1 MPKLMHSLGLL
12 EDKIVETTA
21 MEIQGQYVG
30 HSAAKAREKIQAASG
45 GVLFVDE
52 AHNFLG
58 TGSFAI
64 EAAKVLMTA
73 TLEPEHKGR
82 TMLIFAGYESK
93 MNTMMQNVDD
103 GMRRRFKETIRFP
116 DWTPQNCFEFVVQ
129 LCKRKDI
136 DVAEDAQR
144 HILEQ
149 LNIIYQRPGWGNASD
164 AHDTFEYLENA
175 LAMRTMSPCTGAAAL
190 VSSGQLN
197 VITLEDAIMGM
208 NKFHSQ
214 RPDMEEPQPGMY
226 AGVGAGFAHFQSPGG
241 APPPN
246 QPMIKRIEE
255 RVTQSLVTQA
265 RDGESGEDPM
275 FAALQ
280 LACVELGYDIDQESR
295 KRLIGIL
302 EVVQAGGGFS
312 EDILEH
318 VKSKTGE
325 NESNLQQML
334 RPQVPPLLKSMSDAV
349 VAEEE
354 RLLVIKRLEEEKKL
368 EEVEALRKK
377 HEGMQ
382 RRLQTMGVCPAGFS
396 WYCQG
401 GGWRCHGGSHW
412 VSDSQL
418 Q

>member
-1 MPKLMHSLGLL
+1 MPKLMHALGLL

-82 TMLIFAGYESK
+82 TMLIFAGYERK
-93 MNTMMQNVDD
+93 MNTMMQHVDD

-116 DWTPQNCFEFVVQ
+116 DWTPQNCFDFVVQ

-136 DVAEDAQR
+136 DIAEDAQH

-149 LNIIYQRPGWGNASD
+149 LKIIYERPGWGNASD
-164 AHDTFEYLENA
+164 AHVTFEYIENA
-175 LAMRTMSPCTGAAAL
+175 LAMRTRPFHAGAAEPAI
-190 VSSGQLN
+190 SDQLN
-197 VITLEDAIMGM
+197 VITLQDAIMGM
-208 NKFHSQ
+208 DKFHLQ
-214 RPDMEEPQPGMY
+214 RPDMELPQSGTSTDF
-226 AGVGAGFAHFQSPGG
+226 GVGFAHFQSPGG
-241 APPPN
+241 ASPPHKPR
-246 QPMIKRIEE
+246 IKRIEE
-255 RVTQSLVTQA
+255 RETHSLITQT
-265 RDGESGEDPM
+265 RDGEFDEDPV

-280 LACVELGYDIDQESR
+280 LACVELGYDADQESR
-295 KRLIGIL
+295 TKLIGIL
-302 EVVQAGGGFS
+302 EVVQAGGGLS
-312 EDILEH
+312 KDILDH

-325 NESNLQQML
+325 NETNLQQML
-334 RPQVPPLLKSMSDAV
+334 RPQVPPLLKSMSAAFA
-349 VAEEE
+349 AEEE
-354 RLLVIKRLEEEKKL
+354 RILVIKRLEEQKRL
-368 EEVEALRKK
+368 EEAEALRKK
-377 HEGMQ
+377 YEDMQ
-382 RRLQTMGVCPAGFS
+382 RRLHTMGVCPAGFS
-396 WYCQG
+396 WYRQG

-412 VSDSQL
+412 VSDDQL

>member
-1 MPKLMHSLGLL
+1 MHALGLL

-82 TMLIFAGYESK
+82 TMLIFAGYERK
-93 MNTMMQNVDD
+93 MNTMMQHVDD

-116 DWTPQNCFEFVVQ
+116 DWTPQNCFDFVVQ

-136 DVAEDAQR
+136 DIAEDAQH

-149 LNIIYQRPGWGNASD
+149 LKIIYERPGWGNASD
-164 AHDTFEYLENA
+164 AHVTFEYIENA
-175 LAMRTMSPCTGAAAL
+175 LAMRTRPFHAGAAEPAI
-190 VSSGQLN
+190 SDQLN
-197 VITLEDAIMGM
+197 VITLQDAIMGM
-208 NKFHSQ
+208 DKFHLQ
-214 RPDMEEPQPGMY
+214 RPDMELPQ
-226 AGVGAGFAHFQSPGG
+226 
-241 APPPN
+241 
-246 QPMIKRIEE
+246 
-255 RVTQSLVTQA
+255 
-265 RDGESGEDPM
+265 SGTEDPV

-280 LACVELGYDIDQESR
+280 LACVELGYDADQESR
-295 KRLIGIL
+295 TKLIGIL
-302 EVVQAGGGFS
+302 EVVQAGGGLS
-312 EDILEH
+312 KDILDH

-325 NESNLQQML
+325 NETNLQQML
-334 RPQVPPLLKSMSDAV
+334 RPQVPPLLKSMSAAFA
-349 VAEEE
+349 AEEE
-354 RLLVIKRLEEEKKL
+354 RILVIKRLEEQKRL
-368 EEVEALRKK
+368 EEAEALRKK
-377 HEGMQ
+377 YEDMQ
-382 RRLQTMGVCPAGFS
+382 RRLHTMGVCPAGFS
-396 WYCQG
+396 WYRQG

-412 VSDSQL
+412 VSDDQL

>member
-1 MPKLMHSLGLL
+1 
-12 EDKIVETTA
+12 
-21 MEIQGQYVG
+21 
-30 HSAAKAREKIQAASG
+30 
-45 GVLFVDE
+45 
-52 AHNFLG
+52 
-58 TGSFAI
+58 
-64 EAAKVLMTA
+64 
-73 TLEPEHKGR
+73 
-82 TMLIFAGYESK
+82 
-93 MNTMMQNVDD
+93 
-103 GMRRRFKETIRFP
+103 
-116 DWTPQNCFEFVVQ
+116 
-129 LCKRKDI
+129 
-136 DVAEDAQR
+136 
-144 HILEQ
+144 
-149 LNIIYQRPGWGNASD
+149 
-164 AHDTFEYLENA
+164 
-175 LAMRTMSPCTGAAAL
+175 
-190 VSSGQLN
+190 
-197 VITLEDAIMGM
+197 MGM

-241 APPPN
+241 APPPK
-246 QPMIKRIEE
+246 QPRIKRIEE

-302 EVVQAGGGFS
+302 EVVQAGGGLS
-312 EDILEH
+312 EDIQEH
-318 VKSKTGE
+318 VKSKTWE

-368 EEVEALRKK
+368 EEAEALRKK

-396 WYCQG
+396 WYRQG

-412 VSDSQL
+412 VNDSQL